1 MNIKIVGTSFF
12 TELCRMRSLLLLFLA
27 VGGLLTIT
35 SCTSEYSE
43 RLDKAKE
50 LKQELSKAMEDKK
63 RIGLDF
69 NDEIAEIIKEID
81 FHAKVSGNEELFL
94 QELNEGI

>member
-1 MNIKIVGTSFF
+1 MNIKIVGKAFF
-12 TELCRMRSLLLLFLA
+12 TELCIMKSLLLPVLFLSVLA
-27 VGGLLTIT
+27 LT
-35 SCTSEYSE
+35 SCSSEYAE

-50 LKQELSKAMEDKK
+50 LKLELSKAIEDQE

-81 FHAKVSGNEELFL
+81 FHAKVSGNEELFI
-94 QELNEGI
+94 QELNEGF